1 MVISGIYMYQVTS
14 TICNMRINGIYIYIC
29 TIVTST
35 ICNMVISGIYIYTIV
50 TSTICNMVISGIY
63 VP

>member
-1 MVISGIYMYQVTS
+1 M
-14 TICNMRINGIYIYIC
+14 
-29 TIVTST
+29 TST